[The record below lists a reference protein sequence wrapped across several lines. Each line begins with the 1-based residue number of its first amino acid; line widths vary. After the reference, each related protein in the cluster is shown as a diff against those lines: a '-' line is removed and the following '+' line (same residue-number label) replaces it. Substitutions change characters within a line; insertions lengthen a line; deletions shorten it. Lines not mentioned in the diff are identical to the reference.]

1 MAATT
6 YTFSPV
12 TDTDR
17 AGVVWVAAILSLM
30 FTVITLATRFQI
42 KAHALGKDDYL
53 IGLSTLVAVAQY
65 IAIFVGLNRGV
76 GRSSTLLT
84 ESYAQTLGRSVL
96 ASEILFIASMMLSKL
111 SVVVFLKRLLSRDH
125 SAAWMACQVTVALT
139 VAWGVGS
146 ALGISVEC
154 GPDRILYGPT
164 RCVHKLLRWELV
176 ISFDA
181 VLECIYVGLAICLV
195 WPLQMKRR
203 IKTTVV
209 FAFAFRLICA
219 VFAAL
224 HGVWIDK
231 YVDSDDPG
239 LAIAD
244 VLVWQQ
250 VCLGYSLIATT
261 IPTIKTFVR
270 GYNKELGYDPS
281 SEKRGLGGGY
291 NLGSLVRSINRTGPE
306 SGSGNSSRQQ
316 RSNASRSGQRSFASR
331 SRQDQENGNY
341 QMGPKSGDYRVGA
354 FHDAASKGKHAKRP
368 PSGIFE
374 SDEDP
379 IIRRDVSVTVETERA
394 SRTNSDLGV

>member
-1 MAATT
+1 ATTTTT

-30 FTVITLATRFQI
+30 FTVITLATRFHI

-53 IGLSTLVAVAQY
+53 IGISTLVAVAQY
-65 IAIFVGLNRGV
+65 IAIFVGLNGGV

-84 ESYAQTLGRSVL
+84 ESYARALGRAVL
-96 ASEILFIASMMLSKL
+96 ASEILFIVSVMLSKL
-111 SVVVFLKRLLSRDH
+111 SVVVFLKRLLSREH
-125 SAAWMACQVTVALT
+125 SAAWMACQAAVVLT
-139 VAWGVGS
+139 VAWGLAS

-154 GPDRILYGPT
+154 GPRRILYGPT
-164 RCVHKLLRWELV
+164 RCEHKLLRWELV

-181 VLECIYVGLAICLV
+181 VLEVLYVGLAFCLV

-203 IKTTVV
+203 IKATVV
-209 FAFAFRLICA
+209 SAFAFRLICA
-219 VFAAL
+219 VFASL

-231 YVDSDDPG
+231 YIDSDDPG

-281 SEKRGLGGGY
+281 SEKRGLGGG
-291 NLGSLVRSINRTGPE
+291 
-306 SGSGNSSRQQ
+306 
-316 RSNASRSGQRSFASR
+316 
-331 SRQDQENGNY
+331 
-341 QMGPKSGDYRVGA
+341 
-354 FHDAASKGKHAKRP
+354 
-368 PSGIFE
+368 
-374 SDEDP
+374 
-379 IIRRDVSVTVETERA
+379 
-394 SRTNSDLGV
+394 